1 MENEKGN
8 TGRIIDEGVKII
20 GHKVVFLREAG
31 VSHSERGSMIKTLR
45 TEDGEQRQEEKE
57 EQQKMEW
64 GEYDEEVT
72 QEERWLCFQF
82 SF

>member
-31 VSHSERGSMIKTLR
+31 VSRSERGSMIKTLR